1 MSSITDSHAL
11 NDQDALSRR
20 HDMNA
25 DIGYAADVAQARREE
40 RSSYKRIWALVF
52 CIFLLVSLMARF
64 LPRDWRPSEF
74 GHSGRSILA
83 DARAAAN
90 QTVPYI
96 FHGLTVMTRTARMVR
111 ATQLPMRPRPLRGS
125 PPRGKIAVTAGR
137 QKRR

>member
-1 MSSITDSHAL
+1 MNSITGSRAL
-11 NDQDALSRR
+11 GGDGTLSRR

-40 RSSYKRIWALVF
+40 RSSYKRIWAFVF
-52 CIFLLVSLMARF
+52 CIFLLVSLLARF

-96 FHGLTVMTRTARMVR
+96 FMA
-111 ATQLPMRPRPLRGS
+111 
-125 PPRGKIAVTAGR
+125 
-137 QKRR
+137 